1 MSLTELSIQELQA
14 GYQKRDFTVSEVVA
28 EYLKQIDSH
37 DKELGA
43 YLSVWRDEALAA
55 ARELDKK
62 IIGGLEPT
70 GLVGVPMAVK
80 DVLTTE
86 QGVTTAGS
94 KMLAHYRAP
103 YNATAV
109 DKLIQAGVIVLG
121 KTNCD
126 EFAMGSSGENS
137 AFFPTKNPWNKTKV
151 PGGSS
156 SGSAVAVAAR
166 LCRAA
171 LGTDTGGSIRQPAS
185 FSGVVGLKPTY
196 GRVSRYGLIAM
207 TSSLDQVGPL
217 SATVAEAA
225 TVLKA
230 IAGLDFKDAT
240 SRNKTVPDYNDKLNH
255 SLKGLTVGLPQEF
268 FGKGLSRGSKQ
279 VLEKATQTL
288 GELGLK
294 IKHVNLPKSV
304 YGLAAYYIIAP
315 SEISA
320 NMARFDGL
328 RFGESTE
335 DRKLFN
341 HYLNTRGRWLGKEVK
356 RRIILGTYV
365 LSAGYYDA
373 YYRQAVKV
381 RQLINQEFSNIFKEV
396 DILAC
401 PTTPTVAFSL
411 GEKTADPMAMY
422 LADVNTV
429 PVNIAG
435 LPAISVPAGLYDGLP
450 VGLQLIGAPWEEV
463 KILQVAHQFE
473 RARGPWHLP
482 A

>member
-1 MSLTELSIQELQA
+1 MDA
-14 GYQKRDFTVSEVVA
+14 K
-28 EYLKQIDSH
+28 

-43 YLSVWRDEALAA
+43 YLSVWRDEAAAA

-137 AFFPTKNPWNKTKV
+137 AFFPTKNTWNKTKV

-255 SLKGLTVGLPQEF
+255 SLKGLTVGLPQEYF
-268 FGKGLSRGSKQ
+268 DEG
-279 VLEKATQTL
+279 LEKGVKNTVVSAVKKLEAL
-288 GELGLK
+288 GANLVELS
-294 IKHVNLPKSV
+294 LPHTKEAISV
-304 YGLAAYYIIAP
+304 YYLIML
-315 SEISA
+315 SEVST
-320 NMARFDGL
+320 NLARFDGI
-328 RFGESTE
+328 RFGNERE
-335 DRKLFN
+335 KFGD
-341 HYLNTRGRWLGKEVK
+341 EVK
-356 RRIILGTYV
+356 RRIMLGTYA
-365 LSAGYYDA
+365 LSSGYHDA
-373 YYRQAVKV
+373 YYLRAAKV
-381 RQLINQEFSNIFKEV
+381 RTLIKKEFDKAFAKV
-396 DILAC
+396 DCLVGPVS
-401 PTTPTVAFSL
+401 PTTAFSI
-411 GEKTADPMAMY
+411 GEKINDPLQMY
-422 LADVNTV
+422 LADILTV
-429 PVNIAG
+429 PVSLAG
-435 LPAISVPAGLYDGLP
+435 LPAISVPCGFSNNLP
-450 VGLQLIGAPWEEV
+450 VGLQIIGKQFAEEI
-463 KILQVAHQFE
+463 ILNLAHTYE
-473 RARGPWHLP
+473 RANNWYKMKPKF
-482 A
+482 AN